1 MLTILEY
8 KVLKVMDGE
17 KHIRAVISV
26 NSASELVTE
35 HKNYK
40 FTEASFALELSTG
53 DTYALTNGSW
63 VKQ

>member
-8 KVLKVMDGE
+8 KVIQVINGE

-35 HKNYK
+35 HKNFK

-53 DTYALTNGSW
+53 DTYALTSGSW

>member
-1 MLTILEY
+1 MLTILDY
-8 KVLKVMDGE
+8 KVLKVMDE
-17 KHIRAVISV
+17 KKHIRAVISV

-35 HKNYK
+35 YKNYK